1 MQPRNKQGVE
11 MFTILYLIFAFA
23 VLAVLDILGKKR
35 ISLKYLLALSL
46 LSVLM
51 SLAFREYVS
60 IFSGIGIY
68 VVAASIAIT
77 ALLPRIGPGD
87 KIFLASAFLL
97 YPFWLIW
104 AIVAFAVLLTV
115 PLFRLARIFRK
126 KGKVSLPF
134 YPFLF
139 FSAIVVYI
147 IFEAIHYLFALL

>member
-1 MQPRNKQGVE
+1 MQPRSKQGVE
-11 MFTILYLIFAFA
+11 MFTVLYLIFAFA

>member
-1 MQPRNKQGVE
+1 MQPRSKQGVE

>member
-11 MFTILYLIFAFA
+11 MFTVLYLIFAFA

>member
-68 VVAASIAIT
+68 VVAASIAII

>member
-139 FSAIVVYI
+139 FSAIIVYI
-147 IFEAIHYLFALL
+147 IFETVNYLFAVL

>member
-11 MFTILYLIFAFA
+11 MFTVLYLIFAFA

-104 AIVAFAVLLTV
+104 TIVAFAVLLTV

>member
-1 MQPRNKQGVE
+1 MQPRSKQGVE
-11 MFTILYLIFAFA
+11 MFTVLYLIFAFA

-104 AIVAFAVLLTV
+104 TIVAFAVLLTV

>member
-1 MQPRNKQGVE
+1 

-139 FSAIVVYI
+139 FSAITVYI

>member
-104 AIVAFAVLLTV
+104 TIVAFAVLLTV

>member
-139 FSAIVVYI
+139 FSAIAVYI
-147 IFEAIHYLFALL
+147 IFEAFHYLFAVL

>member
-1 MQPRNKQGVE
+1 
-11 MFTILYLIFAFA
+11 MFTVLYLIFAFA

-104 AIVAFAVLLTV
+104 TIVAFAVLLTV

-139 FSAIVVYI
+139 FSAIAVYI
-147 IFEAIHYLFALL
+147 IFEAFHYLFAVL

>member
-1 MQPRNKQGVE
+1 

-23 VLAVLDILGKKR
+23 VLAVLDISGKKR
-35 ISLKYLLALSL
+35 IGLKYLLALSL

-51 SLAFREYVS
+51 SLVFREYVP
-60 IFSGIGIY
+60 IFSGVGIY
-68 VVAASIAIT
+68 EVVASIAIT
-77 ALLPRIGPGD
+77 ALLPRIGSGD

-104 AIVAFAVLLTV
+104 AIVAFAMLLTV
-115 PLFRLARIFRK
+115 PFFRLAHIFKK

-139 FSAIVVYI
+139 FSAIIVYI
-147 IFEAIHYLFALL
+147 IFETVNYLFAVL